1 MALARDERR
10 RESRALTAALIEIAD
25 EHADIST
32 CVLEDIS
39 SSGVC
44 IHSDI
49 ALQVG
54 VSVKVN
60 AASVVHDGAVRHCKP
75 CGEGFTIGIE
85 FIGGHWPTPI
95 EFPIHWIRADHI

>member
-1 MALARDERR
+1 MALARDDRR
-10 RESRALTAALIEIAD
+10 RESRALTAALIEIVD
-25 EHADIST
+25 QHQDMST

-54 VSVKVN
+54 VQVKVN
-60 AASVVHDGAVRHCKP
+60 AASVVHDGVVRHCKP

-85 FIGGHWPTPI
+85 FIGGQWPTPI
-95 EFPIHWIRADHI
+95 QFPIHWIRSL